1 MSVKRNILIGVGGIM
16 AAATIFGGSILPSL
30 ISNDT
35 DKASSNTDTAVL
47 SGEAGTAGWKIGEK
61 EMIAEYDNARKKLLD
76 SLVFYVGNA
85 TIQETYQAKSSHTGN
100 DPAVQGSGTMVS
112 EDIIAYD
119 PVIEKS
125 YLVARRL
132 SLLGKVIKDVVDARG
147 AHVGT
152 AMANVGGLLTEY
164 YGTGVMQKRDV
175 AEIIEKQQGEYFLSF
190 KRNPERMDNKE
201 GIFYTNP
208 PVKKTYWVQ
217 IIGTDDVSM
226 VATGVFTPETL
237 VSAEVEL
244 VPGISSLEEEKN
256 YNSNETYVYEGTDGL
271 WIPKGSLYYKYKKT
285 TYAEI
290 EGFLKE
296 LKQEAYGDALLEDIV
311 SPLSDPWKQTVEIAD
326 GLQDMGIAS
335 ADMSAF
341 MENFV
346 PESSTESASR
356 REAEAMLNGNDFS
369 TEYTTLQD
377 ALRQLESEDGSVRK
391 LEGFSMDS
399 GGTSEKKN
407 AAEAAS
413 KVIPLLKK
421 YLAKYKPKIE
431 KLNENL
437 RELAS
442 NLTRESKNPEEM
454 KRVLEEI
461 RTQTNEIK
469 KHGEFIAT
477 LYSSLDSVLLN
488 FKNSNNGNKNEY
500 SALAELFKQWEESLN
515 VYLSGNA
522 AVVDMVK
529 GVGLPADYP
538 VQVMPLPKDAIILIA
553 EKMSEDEG
561 DGFNLTL
568 KTNMTALDI
577 TNYYRNALQGIDI
590 SVFNMVGVTTLSG
603 EKGDYEFSI
612 MTMDNNLGGSEKTM
626 IQIVLLKSE

>member
-1 MSVKRNILIGVGGIM
+1 MNVKRNILIGVGGV
-16 AAATIFGGSILPSL
+16 AAAAAIFGASVLPSL
-30 ISNDT
+30 L
-35 DKASSNTDTAVL
+35 SSDGDTANPNKANTTL
-47 SGEAGTAGWKIGEK
+47 SEDAGTSERMSGDMQI
-61 EMIAEYDNARKKLLD
+61 IAEYDNARKKLLD
-76 SLVFYVGNA
+76 SMVFYVGNA
-85 TIQETYQAKSSHTGN
+85 TIQETYKAKSSHTGN
-100 DPAVQGSGTMVS
+100 DPALEGSGTMVS

-119 PVIEKS
+119 PATEKS

-147 AHVGT
+147 AHLGT
-152 AMANVGGLLTEY
+152 AMAKVGGMLTEY
-164 YGTGVMQKRDV
+164 YGTGVMQKRDI
-175 AEIIEKQQGEYFLSF
+175 AEIIEKQQGEYYLSF
-190 KRNPERMDNKE
+190 NRNPVRMDNRE
-201 GIFYTNP
+201 GVFYTNP

-217 IIGTDDVSM
+217 IIGNDGVSM

-244 VPGISSLEEEKN
+244 VPGISSLEKEKS

-341 MENFV
+341 MEKFV
-346 PESSTESASR
+346 PESSVESAAR
-356 REAEAMLNGNDFS
+356 TEAEAMINGNDFS

-377 ALRQLESEDGSVRK
+377 ALRQLESEDGAVRK

-407 AAEAAS
+407 AAEAAG
-413 KVIPLLKK
+413 KVIPLLKQ
-421 YLAKYKPKIE
+421 YLAKYKPNIE
-431 KLNENL
+431 EMNKNL
-437 RELAS
+437 RALAS
-442 NLTRESKNPEEM
+442 NLSRESKNPEEM
-454 KRVLEEI
+454 KRLLEEI
-461 RTQTNEIK
+461 RIQTKEIK

-477 LYSSLDSVLLN
+477 LYSSLDSVLLD
-488 FKNSNNGNKNEY
+488 FKNTNNKNEY
-500 SALAELFKQWEESLN
+500 SVLAELFKQWEESLN
-515 VYLSGNA
+515 GYLTGNA
-522 AVVDMVK
+522 PVVDMVK

-538 VQVMPLPKDAIILIA
+538 VQVLPLPKDVMIVIA
-553 EKMSEDEG
+553 EKMSADEG
-561 DGFNLTL
+561 NGFNLTL
-568 KTNMTALDI
+568 KTNMTAMEI
-577 TNYYRNALQGIDI
+577 TNYYRNTLQGIDI
-590 SVFNMVGVTTLSG
+590 SVFNMAGVTTLSG
-603 EKGDYEFSI
+603 EKGGYEFSI
-612 MTMDNNLGGSEKTM
+612 MATDNKLSGSEKT
-626 IQIVLLKSE
+626 ILQIVLLKSE